1 MSFGNGPRIVTDG
14 LVLSLDAADKNS
26 YPGSGTV
33 WTDLSGNGY
42 TGTLT
47 NSPTFNSANSG
58 FFTFNGTNQYT
69 TTTYSQPAY
78 DTATSFTWNIWVNP
92 GTAGNLD
99 SPIIG
104 NRTGATWTK
113 LTRNKFEYAAALL
126 IDNSLIANVWQN
138 ICIVKNGTNF
148 SYYKN
153 NIVITTATSS
163 ATQVSRPFF
172 VGGDNGFSEYFGGS
186 IANVQ
191 VYNRALSATE
201 IAQNYNAIKS
211 RFNL

>member
-1 MSFGNGPRIVTDG
+1 MAFNRGPKIVTDG
-14 LVLSLDAADKNS
+14 LVLALDAASKNS

-47 NSPTFNSANSG
+47 NSPTFNSANFG

-78 DTATSFTWNIWVNP
+78 GTATSFTWNIWVNP

-113 LTRNKFEYAAALL
+113 LTRNTFEYAAAANFGPALTT
-126 IDNSLIANVWQN
+126 NVWQN

-153 NIVITTATSS
+153 SIVIATATSS

-172 VGGDNGFSEYFGGS
+172 VGGDNGFSEYFGGD

-201 IAQNYNAIKS
+201 ISQNFNATKS